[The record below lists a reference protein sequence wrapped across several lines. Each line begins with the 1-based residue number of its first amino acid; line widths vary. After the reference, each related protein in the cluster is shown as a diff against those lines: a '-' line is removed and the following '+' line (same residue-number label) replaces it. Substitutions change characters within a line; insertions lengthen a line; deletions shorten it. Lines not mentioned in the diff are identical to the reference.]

1 MNLVDRVLD
10 YSQMSVILP
19 LNTKWG
25 RDNLMEHVSK
35 LGEAIVD
42 TVTAAQA
49 EDGAELA
56 KSIVNIVANAGG
68 IIQDIAHAFGY

>member
-1 MNLVDRVLD
+1 
-10 YSQMSVILP
+10 
-19 LNTKWG
+19 
-25 RDNLMEHVSK
+25 MEHVSK

-68 IIQDIAHAFGY
+68 II

>member
-1 MNLVDRVLD
+1 
-10 YSQMSVILP
+10 MSTLQP
-19 LNTKWG
+19 YNTHWG
-25 RDNLMEHVSK
+25 RDNYKEHLSK
-35 LGEAIVD
+35 IVDAIVD

>member
-1 MNLVDRVLD
+1 M
-10 YSQMSVILP
+10 
-19 LNTKWG
+19 
-25 RDNLMEHVSK
+25 
-35 LGEAIVD
+35 D

>member
-1 MNLVDRVLD
+1 
-10 YSQMSVILP
+10 
-19 LNTKWG
+19 
-25 RDNLMEHVSK
+25 MEHVSK
-35 LGEAIVD
+35 LAEAIAN
-42 TVTAAQA
+42 TVSAALA

>member
-1 MNLVDRVLD
+1 
-10 YSQMSVILP
+10 
-19 LNTKWG
+19 
-25 RDNLMEHVSK
+25 MEHVSK
-35 LGEAIVD
+35 LGD
-42 TVTAAQA
+42 CGYSNSSKA

>member
-1 MNLVDRVLD
+1 MSLICIKKQC
-10 YSQMSVILP
+10 YSI
-19 LNTKWG
+19 
-25 RDNLMEHVSK
+25 DNLIRRREYNVEHVSK
-35 LGEAIVD
+35 LAEAIAN
-42 TVTAAQA
+42 TVSAAQA

>member
-1 MNLVDRVLD
+1 
-10 YSQMSVILP
+10 
-19 LNTKWG
+19 
-25 RDNLMEHVSK
+25 MEHVSK
-35 LGEAIVD
+35 LSDCGYSNS
-42 TVTAAQA
+42 TR

>member
-1 MNLVDRVLD
+1 MRE
-10 YSQMSVILP
+10 
-19 LNTKWG
+19 
-25 RDNLMEHVSK
+25 DNLMEHVSK

-56 KSIVNIVANAGG
+56 KVSLTS
-68 IIQDIAHAFGY
+68 

>member
-1 MNLVDRVLD
+1 
-10 YSQMSVILP
+10 
-19 LNTKWG
+19 
-25 RDNLMEHVSK
+25 MEHVSK

-56 KSIVNIVANAGG
+56 KSIVNIVANAGS